1 MSEEMNIDLLAEG
14 QLAEFREAFSFFD
27 DGDGLITTKKLGFV
41 MRCLGMNPTEEEVQ
55 TLINELDIDG
65 NGTVEFDEFFYII
78 MQKMSDSEAEIS
90 EAFKVFDKDG
100 NGLIPASEMR
110 LYLTQFGSKM
120 TDEEVDEMFDIA
132 VTNGHL
138 HYEDLITQMIE
149 HMPNNEHEEFA
160 KALFSTPPGGEEA
173 AAEADGSD

>member
-1 MSEEMNIDLLAEG
+1 MSEGEMNIDLLAEG

-78 MQKMSDSEAEIS
+78 MQKMSDSEAEIA

-120 TDEEVDEMFDIA
+120 SDEEVDEMFEIA
-132 VTNGHL
+132 VTEGQL
-138 HYEDLITQMIE
+138 HYETLITAMIE
-149 HMPNNEHEEFA
+149 KMPKNEHEEFA
-160 KALFSTPPGGEEA
+160 KALFSNNDDED
-173 AAEADGSD
+173 AEASVA